1 MVSTSIVLH
10 LLAMS
15 SPFIHRLPESRLG
28 QSHDSLDAFRA
39 ATVDFP
45 TPTST
50 KEYTLIVVT
59 NTHAK
64 RILLGHK
71 HRGFGAGFYNS
82 FGGKLEAGETIPQ
95 SAQRE
100 LHEET
105 GIQLPLAYME
115 DSRVGT
121 LYFTFQDSAVEMV
134 VHVFR
139 VHVTTDASHEIDAT
153 SSSLKP
159 KHYFVDPSCIR
170 GCDEITPQWFDDWHI
185 MPLHTM
191 FADDSV
197 WLVQLLSSD
206 VDLALDGWF
215 HFQGGGTETNTILQ
229 YHVHARPKLDEPNNP
244 TKC

>member
-1 MVSTSIVLH
+1 MAHAPTSI
-10 LLAMS
+10 
-15 SPFIHRLPESRLG
+15 
-28 QSHDSLDAFRA
+28 
-39 ATVDFP
+39 
-45 TPTST
+45 TST
-50 KEYTLIVVT
+50 KDYTLIVVT
-59 NTHAK
+59 DTLNK

-82 FGGKLEAGETIPQ
+82 FGGKLETGETLAQ

-100 LHEET
+100 LQEET
-105 GIQLPLAYME
+105 GIQVPLDFMQ

-139 VHVTTDASHEIDAT
+139 VHVTTDASHANGGT
-153 SSSLKP
+153 AASSSILP
-159 KHYFVDPSCIR
+159 RHIIVDPSSIR
-170 GCDEITPQWFDDWHI
+170 GCDEITPKWFDDWHN

-206 VDLALDGWF
+206 VDLVLDGWF
-215 HFQGGGTETNTILQ
+215 HFEAGGTETNTILQ
-229 YHVHARPKLDEPNNP
+229 YHVHARPKSNGD
-244 TKC
+244 K